1 MISLLLATRADLIC
15 AVTAAALS
23 VVGSGIIILLNVR
36 FKEYRDNFFRSLI
49 FILSIYD
56 AIISFSF
63 MIPGSVG
70 KAFCK
75 FQGYFIVYSALM
87 PVFISLCIAI
97 ITYLNVVR
105 RWTKK
110 QLKTLFKK
118 MHIICNVLAL
128 GIMFFS
134 ILFADSVSFPNTNWC
149 FIKGQEMLGTFY
161 ITIWICTIISFIL
174 YLLIVKKIRE
184 IYKELDGLVDIGDK
198 SRKTENLKVQF
209 RMSTIPLSL
218 IFTWLI
224 ASIRRTREI
233 FWENPKQINTLN
245 ILQSLTNP
253 MQGLFD
259 CFVFVIFSSY
269 SRKKVKELICC
280 AESEKEK
287 YPPEIDSDSK
297 L

>member
-23 VVGSGIIILLNVR
+23 VLGSGIIILLNVR
-36 FKEYRDNFFRSLI
+36 FKEYRNNFFRNLI

-70 KAFCK
+70 NAFCQ

-87 PVFISLCIAI
+87 PVYISLCIAI
-97 ITYLNVVR
+97 ITYLNVVK
-105 RWTKK
+105 RWTKN
-110 QLKTLFKK
+110 QLKTLFNK
-118 MHIICNVLAL
+118 MHITSHVVAL
-128 GIMFFS
+128 IIMFLS
-134 ILFADSVSFPNTNWC
+134 ISFAESISFPNTNWC
-149 FIKGQEMLGTFY
+149 FIKGQEMLGAFY
-161 ITIWICTIISFIL
+161 ISIWICTFLSFIL

-184 IYKELDGLVDIGDK
+184 IYKELNMLVDTSIK
-198 SRKTENLKVQF
+198 CRKKEHLKVQL

-218 IFTWLI
+218 IFTWAI

-280 AESEKEK
+280 INPEQEK
-287 YPPEIDSDSK
+287 YSTEVDSDSR